1 MNAYLKPN
9 NQIPNPYKKEHIHSK
24 TTESSEKSEIL
35 VHHFNE
41 IRLIRSGSENKKYA
55 ETDRV
60 GLDDTSNEKT
70 AEDDNNNFY
79 QIYIN
84 LFVNFFNHQS
94 DTVNLSTIKSIIRPN
109 NRFVIIDLL
118 KALLEFCRNH
128 MKILI
133 KDTVFHQNKV
143 EPFVMQSN
151 NTEEQSYV

>member
-1 MNAYLKPN
+1 MNVYLKPN
-9 NQIPNPYKKEHIHSK
+9 NQITNPYRKEHIHSK
-24 TTESSEKSEIL
+24 TTDSSEKSESL
-35 VHHFNE
+35 VHHLNE

-60 GLDDTSNEKT
+60 ALDDTNNEKT

-128 MKILI
+128 MKLLI
-133 KDTVFHQNKV
+133 KDTVFYQNKN
-143 EPFVMQSN
+143 EPFVM
-151 NTEEQSYV
+151 